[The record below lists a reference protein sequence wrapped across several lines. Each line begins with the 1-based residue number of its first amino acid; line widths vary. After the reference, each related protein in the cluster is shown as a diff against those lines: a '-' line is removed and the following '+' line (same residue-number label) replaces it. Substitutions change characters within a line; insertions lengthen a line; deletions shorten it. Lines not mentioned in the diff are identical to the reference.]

1 MEEKNVIKNE
11 KQEIHKISKEL
22 EDRMIYEEQCI
33 IEVEDTKKRRIIIN
47 SSFFK
52 RLLCMKVATLFES

>member
-1 MEEKNVIKNE
+1 MEKKNVIKNE

-33 IEVEDTKKRRIIIN
+33 VELEDTKNK
-47 SSFFK
+47 K
-52 RLLCMKVATLFES
+52 GE